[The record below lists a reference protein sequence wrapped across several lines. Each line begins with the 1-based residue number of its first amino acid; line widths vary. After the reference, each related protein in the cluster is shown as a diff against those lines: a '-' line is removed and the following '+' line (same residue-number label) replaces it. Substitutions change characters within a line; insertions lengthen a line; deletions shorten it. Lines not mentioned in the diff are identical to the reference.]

1 MGEHKDTEIVP
12 AQSGSEII
20 PEKSTVMSAAIREGK
35 DLKIDKYV
43 QGNDLAT
50 NITTHKGTLNTGE
63 VNYYIIGGKNIEL
76 PDDAPE
82 NVKRAV
88 QQIASADVKNESE
101 DEQKVATPVIP
112 VKKPKK
118 KPKAAAEWPLDMDT
132 SRYNLI
138 VNLGI
143 DFTKDKFD
151 ILASRCLTEYMD
163 EDLIQ
168 HFKKMDRDK
177 WAEIQ
182 KYPALVMNEEPG
194 SWEPDAKDQSPYIY
208 IGYIEKV
215 TSGYRNNS
223 VIWHPM
229 ECLER
234 NVAKDLCDYLEI
246 TGDQGEAEM
255 IHTHWSLK
263 RVNLLKILSDKGGY
277 DFEVPFPIETAKQ
290 EEEATGKEPVKKE
303 DPAKT
308 IYNNSTIYNGPV
320 YNGDVYQNHAVNN
333 TGNQEPPGMEAML
346 TQFAG
351 VLNYVGKSVMQ
362 PTAGTKPGHIN
373 RSLCN
378 IIVYGEITKDT
389 TELSLRPNCCLV
401 QRNFTAKEICDRF
414 IALGNDEIYQLRE
427 VPAIVTEETARTQD
441 GGVDSGQ
448 KAYIGFID
456 DITVTRKEVIIKW
469 HPVCYFKRKLLYD
482 ILDELQIDG
491 EPKIGE
497 LTTSHWSMK
506 AIDVLS
512 VLKKVGVEI

>member
-12 AQSGSEII
+12 AESGSEIV
-20 PEKSTVMSAAIREGK
+20 PEQSTVMSTAIQEGK

-76 PDDAPE
+76 PEDAPE

-101 DEQKVATPVIP
+101 DEQKVATPAIP

-118 KPKAAAEWPLDMDT
+118 KPKAEAEWPLDMDT

-163 EDLIQ
+163 DDLIL

-177 WAEIQ
+177 WSEIQ

-215 TSGYRNNS
+215 TQGYRNNS

-277 DFEVPFPIETAKQ
+277 DFEVPFPIEYDKPERKTTEKLPQ
-290 EEEATGKEPVKKE
+290 GQTIQNNTVYNGPV
-303 DPAKT
+303 
-308 IYNNSTIYNGPV
+308 YNGSTIYNGPV
-320 YNGDVYQNHAVNN
+320 YNGNVTNN
-333 TGNQEPPGMEAML
+333 ISNDNRSVPLAAIMHPT
-346 TQFAG
+346 
-351 VLNYVGKSVMQ
+351 VGL
-362 PTAGTKPGHIN
+362 KPGHID
-373 RSLCN
+373 RTLCN
-378 IIVYGEITKDT
+378 IIVYGDLSGETK
-389 TELSLRPNCCLV
+389 ELSFTPDCCLV
-401 QRNFTAKEICDRF
+401 QENFTAKDIRDRF
-414 IALGNDEIYQLRE
+414 IALGKKEIRQLRE
-427 VPAIVTEETARTQD
+427 VPSIVTEETARIHGEIDPEQRSY
-441 GGVDSGQ
+441 V
-448 KAYIGFID
+448 GFID
-456 DITVTRKEVIIKW
+456 DISVTRKHVIIKW
-469 HPVCYFKRKLLYD
+469 HPVCVFRRNILFD

-491 EPKIGE
+491 KPKIGE

-506 AIDVLS
+506 AIDALS
-512 VLKKVGVEI
+512 ILKKVGVEI